1 MSPDLDPAVEAAARE
16 IHAIRT
22 QVVTGGVR
30 DWESLTESGQSAYAD
45 QARAILAAAAP
56 LIRAQERAA
65 VRAELLALE
74 QAYRLEAKDHF
85 GLEAYDLSR
94 YAAVIRDAA
103 DNHVAPEHV
112 TPREKP

>member
-1 MSPDLDPAVEAAARE
+1 MSPDLDPAIEAAEQALLAQGWRPEVVSAFARD
-16 IHAIRT
+16 
-22 QVVTGGVR
+22 VV
-30 DWESLTESGQSAYAD
+30 
-45 QARAILAAAAP
+45 AAAAP

-94 YAAVIRDAA
+94 YAVVIRDAA